1 MTAERVAPAP
11 PTTPL
16 PASTVQATGA
26 EPAPRPASIRRG
38 LVVGAMVA
46 SAVTVVVGHALNV
59 PAALP
64 ASDFLD
70 AVHAHPSAFLIGG
83 LLQAAAA
90 FLLIPS
96 AIGIAALVPARGSV
110 WATVGIV
117 LTGIGAAATGAGL
130 VMITTMMSMLADADS
145 ALAGRVYDLAGSS
158 SIGGL
163 PFLLAPAML
172 VGLLLLGIALL
183 RAGTVHRAIPI
194 VLIVGAV
201 VAGLA
206 PGGGLAGAV
215 GHLPLAAALAA
226 LAVRLWGTTRATAR
240 PAFVAP

>member
-1 MTAERVAPAP
+1 MTTDRVVSAP
-11 PTTPL
+11 PTTRPTTS
-16 PASTVQATGA
+16 AAVA
-26 EPAPRPASIRRG
+26 EPRARTVSIRRR
-38 LVVGAMVA
+38 LVAGAMILA
-46 SAVTVVVGHALNV
+46 AATVLVGHALNV
-59 PAALP
+59 PATLP
-64 ASDFLD
+64 TRDFLS
-70 AVHAHPSAFLIGG
+70 AVQAHPSAFLIGG

-90 FLLIPS
+90 FLLIPC

-183 RAGTVHRAIPI
+183 RSGSVHRAVPI

-201 VAGLA
+201 LAGLA
-206 PGGGLAGAV
+206 PGGGVAGAI
-215 GHLPLAAALAA
+215 GHLPLAAALIA
-226 LAVRLWGTTRATAR
+226 LAVRLWAISRS
-240 PAFVAP
+240 PAHSAER

>member
-1 MTAERVAPAP
+1 MSTDRVTSAP
-11 PTTPL
+11 PTTRP
-16 PASTVQATGA
+16 PGMAAVA
-26 EPAPRPASIRRG
+26 EPAPRTASVRRG
-38 LVVGAMVA
+38 LVVGAMIA
-46 SAVTVVVGHALNV
+46 AAVTVLIGHALNV
-59 PAALP
+59 PATLP
-64 ASDFLD
+64 TPDFLAD
-70 AVHAHPSAFLIGG
+70 VHAHRSAFLIGG

-130 VMITTMMSMLADADS
+130 VMITTMMAMLADADS
-145 ALAGRVYDLAGSS
+145 ALAGRVYGLAGSS

-183 RAGTVHRAIPI
+183 RAGAVHRAVPI

-201 VAGLA
+201 LAGLA
-206 PGGGLAGAV
+206 PGGGVAGAI
-215 GHLPLAAALAA
+215 GHLPLAAALIA
-226 LAVRLWGTTRATAR
+226 LAVRLRAGTRQPSTR
-240 PAFVAP
+240 